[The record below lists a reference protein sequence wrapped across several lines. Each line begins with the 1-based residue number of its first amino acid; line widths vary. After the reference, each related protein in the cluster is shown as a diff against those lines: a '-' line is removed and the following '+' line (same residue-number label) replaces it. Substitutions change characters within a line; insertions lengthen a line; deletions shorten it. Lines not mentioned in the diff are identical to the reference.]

1 MHSVLLKSSSIDS
14 KLVLKF
20 STTLWIHSLNVMLNK
35 WSQPNQH
42 LYSLV
47 TIFKLHNRTVQHIFL
62 LTSMSTSLIFTTTK
76 PHSEQPHNTSYMKE
90 REAEG
95 VGGREGR
102 GVLLYMFKD
111 FIALFPSFQYHPKTF
126 LLLCPS
132 ANHPKIEGEHAIY
145 WFWKRH
151 GIQTKACFKMPER
164 K

>member
-20 STTLWIHSLNVMLNK
+20 STTLWIHSLNVTLNK

-76 PHSEQPHNTSYMKE
+76 PRSEQPHNSSYMKE

-102 GVLLYMFKD
+102 GGSESGTFIHVQRLHRSVSFFPISPKD
-111 FIALFPSFQYHPKTF
+111 ISIALPKCKPSQ
-126 LLLCPS
+126 
-132 ANHPKIEGEHAIY
+132 NRRG
-145 WFWKRH
+145 
-151 GIQTKACFKMPER
+151 ACNILVLKEAWNTNKGMF
-164 K
+164 